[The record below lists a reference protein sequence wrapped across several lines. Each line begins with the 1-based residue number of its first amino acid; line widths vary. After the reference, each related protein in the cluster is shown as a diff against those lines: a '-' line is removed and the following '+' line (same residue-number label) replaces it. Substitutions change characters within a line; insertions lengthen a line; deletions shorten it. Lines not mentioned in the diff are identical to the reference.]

1 MPSQAPRKP
10 QQANR
15 KYVILFLGSHGPET
29 TQPPDNLA
37 LEHRQHQDSTS
48 GKKNSIAQ
56 SHKTTQ
62 SQRGRRSS
70 TSPRTRSAAN
80 REGSKTWYDLGQNRL
95 YRDQEDGLENTNPQ
109 RNSWRSCKDPSTPDP
124 TTANPGKETLSR
136 SFQIISFF
144 VRSDT

>member
-10 QQANR
+10 RQANR
-15 KYVILFLGSHGPET
+15 KYVTPLRGSHGAET

-37 LEHRQHQDSTS
+37 LEHRQHQDSAS
-48 GKKNSIAQ
+48 GQENSIAQ

-62 SQRGRRSS
+62 SQRGRRGS

-95 YRDQEDGLENTNPQ
+95 YRDQEDGLENTNSE
-109 RNSWRSCKDPSTPDP
+109 RNSWRRCKDPSTPDP
-124 TTANPGKETLSR
+124 TTANPSKETLSR